1 MKRFGWMLVL
11 LLAVP
16 ALPVLSASTKK
27 ITVQELKDLLTSA
40 QAANKSD
47 DDVALQ
53 LKQVELTEELT
64 TTTMNSL
71 AALVPGKLSTEQ
83 MYVLEARSSV
93 LPPPAADLPTAPAPD
108 AAAQQAMLAKAN
120 DFAIKSY
127 PQLPHLTATKMTAR
141 FQDGVDAMPT
151 NTGMHAKVNENT
163 DPLWEENKLH
173 IRLMQVMSDPIESEN
188 GIEKIPVTKS
198 KPQWGPNGQ
207 VASVGP
213 VIPLNEL
220 MQQVMANGNPKWLR
234 WESVNGLQIAVF
246 SFAVDKKKTHYAVNY
261 CCFPDT
267 DTAGVAHFSKNSG
280 PSSTAGSTASG
291 NLQTVSDWKNFK
303 SNVGYHGEL
312 FVDPDSGTVVRTITQ
327 ADFKPSDFVHYENI
341 RTDYAPMP
349 IGGKNLVVP
358 IRSFTLAEVVPN
370 GDSFAAH
377 YSVRHDLV
385 TEDYKDYQLAGA
397 TAQK

>member
-1 MKRFGWMLVL
+1 MKHFGWILIP

-16 ALPVLSASTKK
+16 AWSASTKK

-53 LKQVELTEELT
+53 LKEVELTEELT

-83 MYVLEARSSV
+83 MYVLEARSSI

-120 DFAIKSY
+120 DFATKSY

-141 FQDGVDAMPT
+141 FQDGVDAIPT
-151 NTGMHAKVNENT
+151 TTGMHDKISQNT
-163 DPLWEENKLH
+163 DPVFEQTKLH
-173 IRLMQVMSDPIESEN
+173 IRLMQVQSDSVESEN
-188 GIEKIPVTKS
+188 GIEKIPATKG

-213 VIPLNEL
+213 VIPLNEVL
-220 MQQVMANGNPKWLR
+220 QQATSNGSPKWLR
-234 WESVNGLQIAVF
+234 WETIDGRQIAVF
-246 SFAVDKKKTHYAVNY
+246 SFAVDKKKARYAVNY

-267 DTAGVAHFSKNSG
+267 DTAGVMSMTKSAAQVAG
-280 PSSTAGSTASG
+280 GGSTAKG
-291 NLQTVSDWKNFK
+291 NLQTVSEWKNFK
-303 SNVGYHGEL
+303 TNVGYHGEL
-312 FVDPDSGTVVRTITQ
+312 FIDPDSGTLVRTITE

-358 IRSFTLAEVVPN
+358 VRSFTIAEVVPN

-377 YSVRHDLV
+377 YSVRHDLM
-385 TEDYKDYQLAGA
+385 TQDYKDYQLAGA